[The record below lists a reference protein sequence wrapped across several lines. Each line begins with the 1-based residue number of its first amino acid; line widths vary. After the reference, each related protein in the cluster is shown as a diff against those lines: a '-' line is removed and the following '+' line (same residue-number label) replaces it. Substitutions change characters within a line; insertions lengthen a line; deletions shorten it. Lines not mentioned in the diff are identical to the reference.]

1 MLLLLDVKSINIF
14 LDISQWLMNRVS
26 IYGRIIMAATMHYKL
41 KPDANSAET
50 FPLRE
55 IVRKRIQHYYK
66 MVSQEGLNPD
76 DVYDLIMEETECPMI
91 EETMDFTGGNQS
103 RSARI
108 LGLNR
113 GTFRKKLE
121 QYNMLKDEEP
131 SAFK

>member
-1 MLLLLDVKSINIF
+1 
-14 LDISQWLMNRVS
+14 
-26 IYGRIIMAATMHYKL
+26 MAATMHYKL
-41 KPDANSAET
+41 KPDEQSAET

-55 IVRKRIQHYYK
+55 VVRKRVQHYYK

-91 EETMDFTGGNQS
+91 EATMDFTGGNQS

-121 QYNMLKDEEP
+121 QYSMLEDEDESP
-131 SAFK
+131 LK